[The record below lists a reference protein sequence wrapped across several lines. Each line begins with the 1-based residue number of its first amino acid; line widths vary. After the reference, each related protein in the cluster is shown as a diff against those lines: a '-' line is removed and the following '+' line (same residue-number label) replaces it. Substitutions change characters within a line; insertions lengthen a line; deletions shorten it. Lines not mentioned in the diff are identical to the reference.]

1 MNAVES
7 LALTGALPTAC
18 THSDAARTVLSSVR
32 IVRTT
37 STSFI
42 KGTGLKKC
50 SPSTCP
56 ARPVAAAIAVMLH
69 DEVLDASSA
78 CGGQTLSSL
87 ANVSFLS
94 AWFSV
99 IASITRSQ
107 SLSASRLVAPLI
119 RPSVSSFAGASILAL
134 ATSASRF
141 FLMLP
146 RPLSSSAWLASTT
159 VVGKPA
165 WAETCAMPAPMRPHP
180 MTPTVLIAIRFLDLL
195 VQCFKHHGDA
205 LSAADAQS
213 HEPVPF
219 LTPSELVK
227 HRQREAR
234 SRGRHRMAERDR
246 TAVDVRLRAIQT

>member
-1 MNAVES
+1 M
-7 LALTGALPTAC
+7 
-18 THSDAARTVLSSVR
+18 
-32 IVRTT
+32 
-37 STSFI
+37 
-42 KGTGLKKC
+42 
-50 SPSTCP
+50 
-56 ARPVAAAIAVMLH
+56 
-69 DEVLDASSA
+69 
-78 CGGQTLSSL
+78 
-87 ANVSFLS
+87 
-94 AWFSV
+94 
-99 IASITRSQ
+99 ASITRSQ

-180 MTPTVLIAIRFLDLL
+180 MTPTVLMANPRLAALFVQRFE
-195 VQCFKHHGDA
+195 HHGDA
-205 LSAADAQS
+205 LSAADAQR
-213 HEPVPF
+213 HEPVAF

-227 HRQREAR
+227 DRQREAR

-246 TAVDVRLRAIQT
+246 AAVDVRLPAVQTELTLDGEILRAERLVDLCEV